1 MDNINE
7 RIREVREYLKLS
19 RNDFGERLGM
29 SGDSINNL
37 ERGRVV
43 IKDFIIKL
51 ISQEFNVDENWLRTG
66 EGSMFALELD
76 EDTVLVEQL
85 LNEYDN
91 PLFSEIKSLVFNIM
105 KVYNQL
111 DPKSKQV
118 IDNFIIKLKEEQ
130 NNKKSEND
138 N

>member
-1 MDNINE
+1 MNNINE

>member
-7 RIREVREYLKLS
+7 RIRELREYLKLS

-66 EGSMFALELD
+66 EGSMFTLELD

>member
-7 RIREVREYLKLS
+7 RIREIREYLKLS
-19 RNDFGERLGM
+19 RNDFGERLGL

-66 EGSMFALELD
+66 EGSMFTLELD
-76 EDTVLVEQL
+76 EDTMLVEQL

-111 DPKSKQV
+111 DPKSQQV
-118 IDNFIIKLKEEQ
+118 IDDFIIKLKDEQ
-130 NNKKSEND
+130 NNKN

>member
-1 MDNINE
+1 MNNINE
-7 RIREVREYLKLS
+7 RIREIREYLKLS

-66 EGSMFALELD
+66 EGSMFTLELD

>member
-19 RNDFGERLGM
+19 RNDFGERLGL

-66 EGSMFALELD
+66 EGSMFTLELD

-118 IDNFIIKLKEEQ
+118 IDDFIIKLKEEQ

>member
-1 MDNINE
+1 MNNINE
-7 RIREVREYLKLS
+7 RIREIREYLKLS

-66 EGSMFALELD
+66 EGSMFILELD

-118 IDNFIIKLKEEQ
+118 IDDFIIKLKEEQ